1 MSADVAM
8 TKKGFGEMAITGTM
22 AGPIFNVLM
31 GMGLS
36 MVLKFAS
43 SSNPFT
49 SNVNVSIYLENGEFA
64 KNAVLPLGLIVG
76 QLVVLLVLLVNA
88 LLKNFNV
95 TRMFTFINGGIYT
108 VVTLGLVI
116 FSIATPAETED

>member
-1 MSADVAM
+1 
-8 TKKGFGEMAITGTM
+8 MAITGTM